1 LEPIENF
8 VIGAAAFLEPTEED
22 GDFFTG
28 VLVFLA
34 AKAGNSVYIGTSA
47 FLEPTEESGD
57 FFAGLL
63 ATSA

>member
-1 LEPIENF
+1 
-8 VIGAAAFLEPTEED
+8 LEPTEED

-34 AKAGNSVYIGTSA
+34 AKAENSVYIGTSA